1 MITERKWSS
10 LTMKLNL
17 PFELVVLL
25 CAFWEVWRQHT
36 VFVAGNLGRQVWLEQ
51 YETQVAIGEREIE
64 QFVDCNN
71 RCVCVCVF
79 YSAHL
84 LACFTLKVARCS
96 TRMALM
102 KDQDLHACVHSHKRF
117 NRELERA
124 LSQAL

>member
-1 MITERKWSS
+1 
-10 LTMKLNL
+10 MKLNL

-71 RCVCVCVF
+71 RCVWGCVCVLLRTF
-79 YSAHL
+79 ARMFHIEGREMQYKNGSNERSG
-84 LACFTLKVARCS
+84 LACLCS
-96 TRMALM
+96 
-102 KDQDLHACVHSHKRF
+102 
-117 NRELERA
+117 